1 VIALGV
7 LVSNLRR
14 SATGRQLLAVRTN
27 ERAAEAG
34 GISVPGAKLLAFALA
49 SFIAGIGGALSA
61 YRFGSV
67 SAASFGSF
75 ASIAF
80 LAFAYLGGI
89 SSVTGAVIGGTLVAN
104 GLAFTALNSWFSVDP
119 AFTTLLGG
127 VGLILTAVVHN
138 EGMAGAFGDFG
149 RTGATLVRR
158 RWAHPPPR
166 FPVALLTD
174 ERPA

>member
-1 VIALGV
+1 
-7 LVSNLRR
+7 
-14 SATGRQLLAVRTN
+14 
-27 ERAAEAG
+27 
-34 GISVPGAKLLAFALA
+34 
-49 SFIAGIGGALSA
+49 
-61 YRFGSV
+61 
-67 SAASFGSF
+67 
-75 ASIAF
+75 
-80 LAFAYLGGI
+80 
-89 SSVTGAVIGGTLVAN
+89 
-104 GLAFTALNSWFSVDP
+104 VDP

>member
-1 VIALGV
+1 M
-7 LVSNLRR
+7 
-14 SATGRQLLAVRTN
+14 
-27 ERAAEAG
+27 
-34 GISVPGAKLLAFALA
+34 A

-75 ASIAF
+75 ASIAL

-138 EGMAGAFGDFG
+138 RGDG
-149 RTGATLVRR
+149 RRVR
-158 RWAHPPPR
+158 
-166 FPVALLTD
+166 
-174 ERPA
+174 